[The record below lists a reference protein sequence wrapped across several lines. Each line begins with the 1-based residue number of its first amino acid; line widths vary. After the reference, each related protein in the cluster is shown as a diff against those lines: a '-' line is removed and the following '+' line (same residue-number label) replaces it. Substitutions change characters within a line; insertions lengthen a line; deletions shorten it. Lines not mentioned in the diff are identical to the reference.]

1 MTIRSIFSYRWWFLF
16 LGIAFANF
24 GADSS
29 IFAQSNQHICS
40 EAIEFHQPIKHQALE
55 SFTRQFPSNLQQT
68 ALSRQ
73 AIQIPVVVHVVYP
86 TERENISDEQ
96 IHSQIAAL
104 NRDFNRQNSN
114 FNRVHPDFSE
124 RIATVGFTF
133 CLATTNPFG
142 QTTSGITRTKT
153 TANSIFVR
161 SEGNIYYT
169 ERGGR
174 DAWDT
179 NQYLNI
185 WVTRLAPNVAGFAS
199 KPFENS
205 PEEDGV
211 VLSVDYF
218 GQMGTVL
225 PDFNLGR
232 VGTHEVGH
240 YFNLFHPW
248 GSDCSHDDFVADTP
262 TQTDAYNGCPDID
275 EASCDSRD
283 ITANFMNNS
292 EDACLAMFT
301 TGQARRMR
309 AALLFARKD
318 LLGSNACQPTPP
330 SISAADI
337 RIHPNPASFYFY
349 IETGDF
355 DLPRITFRVYNSQGA
370 KVEEGVVVPNS
381 RLYFPAYRN
390 GVYFVVFEG
399 ATETPIVRKL
409 LIVN

>member
-1 MTIRSIFSYRWWFLF
+1 MV
-16 LGIAFANF
+16 AFVNF
-24 GADSS
+24 GGNSS
-29 IFAQSNQHICS
+29 IFAQSHQRICPES
-40 EAIEFHQPIKHQALE
+40 TQFYHPTKHKALE
-55 SFTRQFPSNLQQT
+55 SYTRRFVNSPQVSTQ
-68 ALSRQ
+68 SRQ
-73 AIQIPVVVHVVYP
+73 SIQIPVVVHVVYP
-86 TERENISDEQ
+86 TEAENVSDEQ
-96 IHSQIAAL
+96 IHSQMAAL

-114 FNRVHPDFSE
+114 FDRVHPDFSE
-124 RIATVGFTF
+124 RIARVGFSF
-133 CLATTNPFG
+133 CLATTDPFG
-142 QTTSGITRTKT
+142 QPTSGITRTKT
-153 TANSIFVR
+153 ADNSIFVR

-169 ERGGR
+169 ERGGK
-174 DAWDT
+174 DAWNT

-218 GQMGTVL
+218 GQIGTAL

-275 EASCDSRD
+275 GASCNSRD
-283 ITANFMNNS
+283 IMANFMNNS
-292 EDACLAMFT
+292 ADACLAMFT
-301 TGQARRMR
+301 RGQARRMR

-318 LLGSNACQPTPP
+318 LLNGNVCAANPP
-330 SISAADI
+330 SISASDI

-349 IETGDF
+349 IETGNF
-355 DLPRITFRVYNSQGA
+355 DLSQIPFRVYNSQGA

-381 RLYFPAYRN
+381 RLYFPTYRN
-390 GVYFVVFEG
+390 GVYFVVFER
-399 ATETPIVRKL
+399 ATETPLVRKL
-409 LIVN
+409 LIAN